1 MNDFLFFTLRH
12 WLTYKSKV
20 EECSWSGKT
29 LWDMQ
34 MKMGN
39 CAYSY
44 SYRCERCIQQTE
56 TVAELKLNFPGSTYI
71 YATLRRSLWSSNWK
85 CEKGKRKKGRWLC
98 PANEQLIDKRQRVCV
113 CSTKDKGPWAR
124 KIRLREW
131 KAQRF
136 SNARCCRRNCLLISV
151 YCFSLRQ
158 RCGLIVII
166 VEFLWV
172 SSEAVKESCVNVRLK
187 PREMTSEPKELT
199 CNEQDNNYSQSCI
212 SQILFIIETSQILR
226 KRTIVENCSDTFI
239 FSTVSSF
246 TNYQSNQSNLST
258 Q

>member
-71 YATLRRSLWSSNWK
+71 RYCDAVCGVRIGNVRREKEKMQMIVPCERATNWQT
-85 CEKGKRKKGRWLC
+85 
-98 PANEQLIDKRQRVCV
+98 PAPVCV

>member
-1 MNDFLFFTLRH
+1 MNDFLFFALRH

-71 YATLRRSLWSSNWK
+71 YATLQRSLWSSNWK

-187 PREMTSEPKELT
+187 PREMTSEP
-199 CNEQDNNYSQSCI
+199 
-212 SQILFIIETSQILR
+212 
-226 KRTIVENCSDTFI
+226 
-239 FSTVSSF
+239 
-246 TNYQSNQSNLST
+246 
-258 Q
+258 